1 MIEALSPLGGLLRE
15 AGIAVLGF
23 GLLGALIATV
33 GAFGY
38 RRVTNRPLPVLGTV
52 LVAGGVLMSWLTV
65 QAAAGASVVGT
76 VSLTHHASAM
86 TILSIVSVASIL
98 AYGGR
103 QLGDHLACE
112 VSEIARLPATDTV
125 TDHLRA
131 AQLVAVVTLPER
143 IDDVLGYPPVEDALK
158 TELAGQTV
166 RVPRWS
172 VYEGLADRLARRLE
186 TDYDV
191 GHVSVGLAADG
202 TIASL
207 ALGGRRTGLG
217 STLPPDMVAVAI
229 RSDPPSDA
237 RSGDP
242 VELWTDTD
250 SSRLIAVGTLASA
263 TGNVATVILGTDDA
277 TAVSAGERYR
287 LLTRPT
293 TPDDTAEFIG
303 ALRAAD
309 ETVTTVAVDAQSQL
323 AGEFVGWLPGTV
335 LVIERGDELHPMP
348 ADRVPIQAGD
358 RLWVLGTPRTLELEV
373 GSISGSKPHETAES
387 AST

>member
-1 MIEALSPLGGLLRE
+1 MIEALSPLGELLRE

-23 GLLGALIATV
+23 GLLGALIAMV
-33 GAFGY
+33 GTFSY
-38 RRVTNRPLPVLGTV
+38 RRVTHRPLPVLTTV

-76 VSLTHHASAM
+76 ISLTHHASAM
-86 TILSIVSVASIL
+86 TILSIVSVGSIL
-98 AYGGR
+98 VYGGR
-103 QLGDHLACE
+103 QLGDYLACE
-112 VSEIARLPATDTV
+112 VSGIVRLPATDTV

-131 AQLVAVVTLPER
+131 AQLVAVVTLPEQ
-143 IDDVLGYPPVEDALK
+143 IDDVPGYPPVEDERK

-166 RVPRWS
+166 RIPRWS
-172 VYEGLADRLARRLE
+172 VREELTDRLARRLE
-186 TDYDV
+186 RDYVV
-191 GHVSVGLAADG
+191 GHVSVELAADG

-207 ALGGRRTGLG
+207 ALGGRHTGLG
-217 STLPPDMVAVAI
+217 STLPPDTVAVAI

-250 SSRLIAVGTLASA
+250 SSRLVAVGTLASA
-263 TGNVATVILGTDDA
+263 TGDVATVILGEDDA
-277 TAVSAGERYR
+277 TVVSAGERYR

-293 TPDDTAEFIG
+293 TPDDSAEFIG

-323 AGEFVGWLPGTV
+323 AGEFVGWLPATV

-358 RLWVLGTPRTLELEV
+358 RLWVLGTPRALELEV
-373 GSISGSKPHETAES
+373 GSISGPKPREDAEIT
-387 AST
+387 ST